1 MIRDSSDEAC
11 ELNYTEHLFSRNKEI
26 EISRFELFY
35 SFIIFFYIT
44 HEKITIDGFYT
55 ILYLLKYFKVQ
66 CDNKLR
72 DVLKNIFVSLSRSND
87 ITNHDVTKILFDFS
101 KKEIFSHEFFKKI
114 AEEFFNLFIPD
125 IDYVSSL
132 YLKEQDVLLQEKY
145 YPLYTDNRSENIL
158 ILLLNTFDL
167 KYLHIQEL
175 EYKNLKT
182 LYFFLKNLK
191 KPIDEIIFYKI
202 PIQDQLIISLNTN
215 SNFASLKRMVFL
227 ESMKETNMKFSY
239 NLLAVNEIIFY
250 DQFYIYQ
257 EDKIVESLILKEL
270 NNIKDTIIYSK
281 NEKK

>member
-1 MIRDSSDEAC
+1 MIRDSSDKAC

-26 EISRFELFY
+26 EISNKLNVQNSNQEIFLCNHIKALEFELFY
-35 SFIIFFYIT
+35 SFLIFFYIS

-72 DVLKNIFVSLSRSND
+72 DVLKNIFVSLLRSND
-87 ITNHDVTKILFDFS
+87 ITNLDVTKILFDLS

-114 AEEFFNLFIPD
+114 AEEFFNLFIPA
-125 IDYVSSL
+125 IDY
-132 YLKEQDVLLQEKY
+132 
-145 YPLYTDNRSENIL
+145 
-158 ILLLNTFDL
+158 
-167 KYLHIQEL
+167 
-175 EYKNLKT
+175 
-182 LYFFLKNLK
+182 
-191 KPIDEIIFYKI
+191 PIDEIIFYKI
-202 PIQDQLIISLNTN
+202 PIQDQLIISLNIN
-215 SNFASLKRMVFL
+215 SNFASMKRIIFL

-270 NNIKDTIIYSK
+270 TI
-281 NEKK
+281 

>member
-1 MIRDSSDEAC
+1 MIRDSSDKAC

-145 YPLYTDNRSENIL
+145 YPLYTDNRRYIMR
-158 ILLLNTFDL
+158 LNR
-167 KYLHIQEL
+167 
-175 EYKNLKT
+175 N
-182 LYFFLKNLK
+182 FFLLVAQIINANI

-202 PIQDQLIISLNTN
+202 PIQDQLIISLNIN
-215 SNFASLKRMVFL
+215 SNFASMKRIIFL

-270 NNIKDTIIYSK
+270 TI
-281 NEKK
+281 